1 MPGMKQRAKEKL
13 TLFLLRHS
21 RFFDA
26 KWYREQAGL
35 PAGTDAAAHYYR
47 GGWREHDPSRDFRQ
61 EGYLAANEDV
71 RRADICPLGH
81 WLIYGKRQHY
91 ALYPGYAENRYHAYR
106 LPRALLRVF
115 FETVYRRKIKKN
127 REARLLVIAHIFY
140 PEALQE
146 MTEYLKNLRPYSWDL
161 AVTTAEGENAEKIR
175 KEIRRF
181 RADAEVREYPNRGF
195 DVYPFLD
202 TLGSRDLSGYSLVV
216 KVHAKRCD
224 PGNGRLAEGMY
235 FRGRDWFVCLMR
247 AVLGAR
253 QVHGNIDRLL
263 RTDSADLAA
272 AENLIR
278 QDTPRKEKLT
288 ARFLKPFGLAMESG
302 YTWVAGGC
310 LMMKASR
317 AEHLREIACGPAD
330 FPPAVNGSFSAA
342 SALERYI
349 SGVIP
354 AERKHGVPVCRARTV
369 LNRLRFGGG
378 RTDSVPRTGKTDGDG
393 KPVAA
398 FAVTETGDNAVAG
411 DYFTALE
418 LAKALEKKG
427 WRTKF
432 LSRKALGDGW
442 YSVGTDTD
450 VLISMLE
457 DYDPQQI
464 RDEAPGLVTVGWAR
478 NWFDRWIKSPGTS
491 AYDILLASSES
502 ACREMEVKLGRKVG
516 LLPIAANADRFRNS
530 PEGTGN
536 PEYICDICFTGNRF
550 GKREIEDEL
559 VPGEL
564 PWTVHIYG
572 EGWNAVRAFAP
583 CCRGHVPYEDMPK
596 IYHGSKIAL
605 DDATASTRET
615 GSVNSRVF
623 DALAAGCLVLTNNE
637 VGAAETF
644 EGLLPV
650 YRDRESLEKLLKQY
664 LEDEQARLG
673 KVSELRAFVLEKHTY
688 EIRAEKLAE
697 IIRAWRAEEV

>member
-1 MPGMKQRAKEKL
+1 MPGMKQQAKEKL

-21 RFFDA
+21 RFFDE

-47 GGWREHDPSRDFRQ
+47 GGWREHDPSRSFRQ

-81 WLIYGKRQHY
+81 WVLYGKRQHY
-91 ALYPGYAENRYHAYR
+91 ALYPGYAENHYHAYR

-115 FETVYRRKIKKN
+115 FETVFRRKVKRN
-127 REARLLVIAHIFY
+127 RDARLLVIAHIHY
-140 PEALQE
+140 PEALDE
-146 MTEYLKNLRPYSWDL
+146 MLEYLKNLRPYAWDL
-161 AVTTAEGENAEKIR
+161 VVTTTEGENAQKIR
-175 KEIRRF
+175 DGIRQF
-181 RADAEVREYPNRGF
+181 REDAEVREYPNRGF

-202 TLGSRDLSGYSLVV
+202 ALGSRNLDGYSLVV

-224 PGNGRLAEGMY
+224 PRGGRLAEGMY
-235 FRGRDWFVCLMR
+235 FRGRDWFTGLMR
-247 AVLGAR
+247 GVLGAR

-263 RTDSADLAA
+263 RDDTVDLAA
-272 AENLIR
+272 AKHLIL
-278 QDTPRKEKLT
+278 QDTPRKEKLA
-288 ARFLKPFGLAMESG
+288 ARFLKPFGLALETG

-310 LMMKASR
+310 LMMKAAC
-317 AEHLREIACGPAD
+317 AEQLKQVSCSPAD
-330 FPPAVNGSFSAA
+330 FPPVVNGSFSAA

-354 AERKHGVPVCRARTV
+354 AERKLGVPVRVFSRGRSGGTQAGTV
-369 LNRLRFGGG
+369 PCTDKEETG
-378 RTDSVPRTGKTDGDG
+378 RQ
-393 KPVAA
+393 PVAA
-398 FAVTETGDNAVAG
+398 FAVTETGENAVAG
-411 DYFTALE
+411 DYYTALE
-418 LAKALEKKG
+418 LAKALEAKG
-427 WRTKF
+427 WRTNF

-450 VLISMLE
+450 VLVSLLE
-457 DYDPQQI
+457 DYDPQHI
-464 RDEAPGLVTVGWAR
+464 RDDAPDLVTVGWAR
-478 NWFDRWIKSPGTS
+478 NWFDRWAKSPG
-491 AYDILLASSES
+491 AGVYDILLASSES
-502 ACREMEVKLGRKVG
+502 ACRELETRLGRKTG
-516 LLPIAANADRFRNS
+516 LFPIAANADRFREEPAGETS
-530 PEGTGN
+530 PEYT
-536 PEYICDICFTGNRF
+536 CDICFTGNRF

-564 PWTVHIYG
+564 PYTLHIYG
-572 EGWNAVRAFAP
+572 EGWGAVRAFAP
-583 CCRGHVPYEDMPK
+583 YCRGHVPYEDMPK
-596 IYHGSKIAL
+596 IYHGAKIAL

-623 DALAAGCLVLTNNE
+623 DALAAGCLVLTNNA

-644 EGLLPV
+644 EGRLPV

-664 LEDEQARLG
+664 LEDGQARQE
-673 KVSELRAFVLEKHTY
+673 KVRELRAFVLEKHTY
-688 EIRAEKLAE
+688 GIRAEQLAE